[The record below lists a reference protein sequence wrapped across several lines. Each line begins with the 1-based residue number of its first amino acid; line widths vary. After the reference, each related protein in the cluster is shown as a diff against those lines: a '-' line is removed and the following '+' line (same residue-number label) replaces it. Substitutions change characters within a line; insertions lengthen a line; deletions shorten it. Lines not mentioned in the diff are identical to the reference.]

1 MANAS
6 NYAAGRSFN
15 SRDAVEDREV
25 VVMVT
30 PTEGSD
36 TSTVVSAGTVT
47 KTSSGYVMTVE
58 NEGGGTTQYIFDST
72 GQPVSTNA
80 QENNYSLMMAE
91 TTVDPVSSTVSDS
104 GTVYTRGTT
113 VEGKTVYTPS
123 EEENAIVIDSLNA
136 KDQFAIQ
143 ILKSIFDKTKDPSA
157 LSKTQVAYYCE
168 MAYNWAGYMMKE
180 SSKSRAIIKDENPS
194 GSIQTEEVTYLEGN
208 TEKLLNNIA
217 AALDKTNAE
226 ITLTNTE
233 GGTTTTTTR
242 VAERITV
249 PEMNKLMEEYVKH
262 TPTGTEPSS
271 KTTVGLDDL
280 ITAIKGIGSSGG
292 GQTTVD
298 FTDLITAINTTHTQ
312 NIGGSGL
319 GRDENHPL
327 YISGGGFPNK
337 DSLAASI
344 PANSISDFLTFN
356 GLGAVGYSSKA
367 AVQGAILGYLAAY
380 EDLASLCSAIVS
392 NLSVSGLFSRLQ
404 NSVDGRIKQF
414 ASDLKNANSGITIPT
429 GWSL

>member
-1 MANAS
+1 MANTS

-91 TTVDPVSSTVSDS
+91 TTVNPVSSTVSDS
-104 GTVYTRGTT
+104 GTVYTRGT

-180 SSKSRAIIKDENPS
+180 SSKSRAVIKDENPS

-226 ITLTNTE
+226 ITLSSTE

-242 VAERITV
+242 IAERITV

-280 ITAIKGIGSSGG
+280 IAAIKGISSSGG
-292 GQTTVD
+292 GSTFDGNLTGWPSSGSINID
-298 FTDLITAINTTHTQ
+298 FS
-312 NIGGSGL
+312 NIGA
-319 GRDENHPL
+319 DAQHPL
-327 YISGGGFPNK
+327 HVTAGFPSRSNLEAGAIPNPL
-337 DSLAASI
+337 SPASPFAI
-344 PANSISDFLTFN
+344 LTFN
-356 GLGAVGYSSKA
+356 EAGNARYTYFTSFLDFLKDDTKSGLATA
-367 AVQGAILGYLAAY
+367 
-380 EDLASLCSAIVS
+380 LASAV
-392 NLSVSGLFSRLQ
+392 LSTLTSTAVYDKIS
-404 NSVDGRIKQF
+404 DEIDDRIKAWLQ
-414 ASDLKNANSGITIPT
+414 AARDAENRSLTVNTPT
-429 GWSL
+429 

>member
-6 NYAAGRSFN
+6 NYAAGGKFN
-15 SRDAVEDREV
+15 SRDAVEDKGV

-47 KTSSGYVMTVE
+47 QTSSGYVMTVE
-58 NEGGGTTQYIFDST
+58 NEGGGTTQYIFDAA

-104 GTVYTRGTT
+104 GTVYTRGT
-113 VEGKTVYTPS
+113 VGGKTVYTPS

-226 ITLTNTE
+226 ITLTSTE

-242 VAERITV
+242 IAERITV

-262 TPTGTEPSS
+262 TPTGTEPST

-280 ITAIKGIGSSGG
+280 ISAIKGISSSVGSS
-292 GQTTVD
+292 QTTVD

-319 GRDENHPL
+319 GRDKNHPL

-380 EDLASLCSAIVS
+380 EDLASLCNAIVL
-392 NLSVSGLFSRLQ
+392 NLNANGLYNRLE
-404 NSVDGRIKQF
+404 SYIDTRIKAWLQ
-414 ASDLKNANSGITIPT
+414 AAKDAENRSLTVNTPT
-429 GWSL
+429 